1 MTEVFKYLIYII
13 EIVSLNIFHLD
24 YPIGRGGF
32 GKVWKV
38 KCKLNNKYYAMKIMS
53 KLKIIKKNSVKNINN
68 EKKFL
73 SILHNPFL
81 VNMICSFQ
89 DNDNLYL
96 VMDLLLGGDMRYH
109 INKRAI
115 YNRKKD
121 ENQLKFIA
129 GCVLIGLNYIHENQ
143 IIHKDIKPENLVYD
157 SKGYI
162 HITDFGI
169 SKIFHPDN
177 GKENSG
183 TPGYMAPE
191 VLFNKD
197 HTYCVDYFSLG
208 VILYE
213 LLMGK
218 RPYHGHNKKD
228 LRKDI
233 VSRQARIKEDNIP
246 DGFVKSDTFLDC
258 SNFINSLLERKK
270 EKRLGFNGFE
280 EVKNHPWLIDFNW
293 DDLINKRM
301 SPFFI
306 PPLGDNNY
314 DKKYCNEPDK
324 IGDETQNEYE
334 TIKNKVDYDKYF
346 QNYSCNNKQFLEK
359 IKILNEKQNKKK
371 TILNQFFVKKN
382 NILDIK
388 KNINSIFQDKKMLR
402 TFLKNNSQLMIGH
415 NPIKTILGKNNNNPY
430 GFSNKKNKIK
440 LGNEKSSIEAISIKQ
455 NKLNKNSYNDISLST
470 TKNNSNISS
479 NNIINDYYPLYDKK
493 NNKFNLYHK
502 KLSKE
507 EQSSLYNSVH
517 MISHYKNKSQIDF
530 YKKNSQKKL
539 PFIYRHLKKSI
550 SVENLHNNKNNNF
563 ILNRNNERVYNP
575 ITLYGKY
582 FPSRHSGISQYK
594 NQYSYLNNYN

>member
-13 EIVSLNIFHLD
+13 ELVSLNIFHLD

-246 DGFVKSDTFLDC
+246 DGFVKSETFLDC
-258 SNFINSLLERKK
+258 ANFINSLLERKK
-270 EKRLGFNGFE
+270 EKRLGFNSFE

-301 SPFFI
+301 NPFFI

-415 NPIKTILGKNNNNPY
+415 NPIKTILGKNNNN
-430 GFSNKKNKIK
+430 
-440 LGNEKSSIEAISIKQ
+440 EKSSIEAISIKQ

-502 KLSKE
+502 KLSTE

-582 FPSRHSGISQYK
+582 FPSRHPGISQYK

>member
-1 MTEVFKYLIYII
+1 M
-13 EIVSLNIFHLD
+13 D

-96 VMDLLLGGDMRYH
+96 VMDLLLGGDMRFH

-121 ENQLKFIA
+121 EKQLKFIA
-129 GCVLIGLNYIHENQ
+129 GCVLVGLNYIHENQ
-143 IIHKDIKPENLVYD
+143 IIHKDIKPENLVFD
-157 SKGYI
+157 SRGYI

-169 SKIFHPDN
+169 SKVFHPDN

-191 VLFNKD
+191 VLFNKE
-197 HTYCVDYFSLG
+197 HNYSVDFFSLG
-208 VILYE
+208 VCLYE

-218 RPYHGHNKKD
+218 RPYHGSNKKD

-233 VSRQARIKEDNIP
+233 VSRQARIREDNIP
-246 DGFVKSDTFLDC
+246 DGFVKSDTFFDC
-258 SNFINSLLERKK
+258 ANFINSLLERKK
-270 EKRLGFNGFE
+270 EKRLGYNGFE
-280 EVKNHPWLIDFNW
+280 EIRNHPWLIDFNW
-293 DDLINKRM
+293 EDLVNKKIY
-301 SPFFI
+301 PVFI
-306 PPLGDNNY
+306 PPVGDNNY
-314 DKKYCNEPDK
+314 DKKYCNEPEK

-334 TIKNKVDYDKYF
+334 AIKSKIDYNKLF
-346 QNYSCNNKQFLEK
+346 QNYSCNNKQFLK
-359 IKILNEKQNKKK
+359 NIKISNEKQNKKN

-382 NILDIK
+382 IFDIK
-388 KNINSIFQDKKMLR
+388 KDINTIFKDKKLLR
-402 TFLKNNSQLMIGH
+402 TFLRNNSQLI
-415 NPIKTILGKNNNNPY
+415 NKRNTITNEIIKNNKNN
-430 GFSNKKNKIK
+430 GQSFM
-440 LGNEKSSIEAISIKQ
+440 EAISNKGN

-470 TKNNSNISS
+470 TKNNSNIST
-479 NNIINDYYPLYDKK
+479 NNIISDYHPLYEKK
-493 NNKFNLYHK
+493 NNKINLYSK
-502 KLSKE
+502 KFLKE
-507 EQSSLYNSVH
+507 ESPFNQTNLYNSVH
-517 MISHYKNKSQIDF
+517 MISHYKNKSQIEF

-539 PFIYRHLKKSI
+539 PFIYKHLKKSI
-550 SVENLHNNKNNNF
+550 SVENFHINKYNNLVNIQNM
-563 ILNRNNERVYNP
+563 ERIYNP
-575 ITLYGKY
+575 VTLYGKY
-582 FPSRHSGISQYK
+582 FPPKYSGINNHK

>member
-301 SPFFI
+301 NPFFI

-415 NPIKTILGKNNNNPY
+415 NPIKTILGKN
-430 GFSNKKNKIK
+430 SN
-440 LGNEKSSIEAISIKQ
+440 NEKSSIEAISIKQ

-530 YKKNSQKKL
+530 YNKNSQKKL

>member
-301 SPFFI
+301 NPFFI
-306 PPLGDNNY
+306 PPLSDNNY

-334 TIKNKVDYDKYF
+334 TIKNKVDYNKYF

-415 NPIKTILGKNNNNPY
+415 NPIKTILGKNNN
-430 GFSNKKNKIK
+430 
-440 LGNEKSSIEAISIKQ
+440 NEKSSIEAISIKQ

-582 FPSRHSGISQYK
+582 FPSRHSEISQYK

>member
-258 SNFINSLLERKK
+258 ANFINSLLERKK

-306 PPLGDNNY
+306 PPLSDNNY

-334 TIKNKVDYDKYF
+334 TIKNKVDYNKYF

-415 NPIKTILGKNNNNPY
+415 NPIKTILGKNNN
-430 GFSNKKNKIK
+430 
-440 LGNEKSSIEAISIKQ
+440 NEKSSIEAISIKQ

-530 YKKNSQKKL
+530 YNKNSQKKL

>member
-258 SNFINSLLERKK
+258 ANFINSLLERKK

-301 SPFFI
+301 NPFFI

-334 TIKNKVDYDKYF
+334 TIKNKVDYNKYF

-415 NPIKTILGKNNNNPY
+415 NPIKTILGKNNN
-430 GFSNKKNKIK
+430 
-440 LGNEKSSIEAISIKQ
+440 NEKSSIEAISIKQ

>member
-301 SPFFI
+301 NPFFI

-334 TIKNKVDYDKYF
+334 TIKNKVDYNKYF

-415 NPIKTILGKNNNNPY
+415 NPIKTILGKNNNN
-430 GFSNKKNKIK
+430 
-440 LGNEKSSIEAISIKQ
+440 EKSSIEAISIKQ

-479 NNIINDYYPLYDKK
+479 NNIISDYYPLYDKK

-563 ILNRNNERVYNP
+563 ILNRNNERIYNP

>member
-1 MTEVFKYLIYII
+1 
-13 EIVSLNIFHLD
+13 
-24 YPIGRGGF
+24 
-32 GKVWKV
+32 
-38 KCKLNNKYYAMKIMS
+38 
-53 KLKIIKKNSVKNINN
+53 
-68 EKKFL
+68 
-73 SILHNPFL
+73 
-81 VNMICSFQ
+81 
-89 DNDNLYL
+89 
-96 VMDLLLGGDMRYH
+96 MRYH

-115 YNRKKD
+115 YNHKKD

-258 SNFINSLLERKK
+258 ANFINSLLERKK

-301 SPFFI
+301 NPFFI

-415 NPIKTILGKNNNNPY
+415 NPIKTILGKNNN
-430 GFSNKKNKIK
+430 
-440 LGNEKSSIEAISIKQ
+440 NEKSSIEAISIKQ

>member
-1 MTEVFKYLIYII
+1 
-13 EIVSLNIFHLD
+13 
-24 YPIGRGGF
+24 
-32 GKVWKV
+32 
-38 KCKLNNKYYAMKIMS
+38 MKIMS

-258 SNFINSLLERKK
+258 ANFINSLLERKK

-301 SPFFI
+301 NPFFI

-402 TFLKNNSQLMIGH
+402 TFLKNNSQLMVGH
-415 NPIKTILGKNNNNPY
+415 NPIKTILGKNNN
-430 GFSNKKNKIK
+430 
-440 LGNEKSSIEAISIKQ
+440 NEKSSIEAISIKQ

>member
-1 MTEVFKYLIYII
+1 
-13 EIVSLNIFHLD
+13 
-24 YPIGRGGF
+24 
-32 GKVWKV
+32 
-38 KCKLNNKYYAMKIMS
+38 MKIMS

-246 DGFVKSDTFLDC
+246 DGFVRSDTFLDC
-258 SNFINSLLERKK
+258 ANFINSLLERKK

-415 NPIKTILGKNNNNPY
+415 NPIKTILGKNNNN
-430 GFSNKKNKIK
+430 
-440 LGNEKSSIEAISIKQ
+440 EKSSIEAISIKQ

>member
-301 SPFFI
+301 NPFFI

-415 NPIKTILGKNNNNPY
+415 NPIKTILGKNNNN
-430 GFSNKKNKIK
+430 
-440 LGNEKSSIEAISIKQ
+440 EKSSIEAISIKQ

-530 YKKNSQKKL
+530 YNKNSQKKL

>member
-415 NPIKTILGKNNNNPY
+415 NPIKTILGKNNNN
-430 GFSNKKNKIK
+430 
-440 LGNEKSSIEAISIKQ
+440 EKSSIEAISIKQ

-582 FPSRHSGISQYK
+582 FPSRHPGISQYK

>member
-301 SPFFI
+301 NPSFI

-415 NPIKTILGKNNNNPY
+415 NPIKTILGKN
-430 GFSNKKNKIK
+430 SN
-440 LGNEKSSIEAISIKQ
+440 NEKSSIEAISIKQ

>member
-1 MTEVFKYLIYII
+1 M
-13 EIVSLNIFHLD
+13 D

-96 VMDLLLGGDMRYH
+96 VMDLLLGGDMRFH

-121 ENQLKFIA
+121 EKQLKFIA
-129 GCVLIGLNYIHENQ
+129 GCVLVGLNYIHENQ
-143 IIHKDIKPENLVYD
+143 IIHKDIKPENLVFD
-157 SKGYI
+157 SRGYI

-169 SKIFHPDN
+169 SKVFHPDN

-197 HTYCVDYFSLG
+197 HNYSVDFFSLG
-208 VILYE
+208 VCLYE

-218 RPYHGHNKKD
+218 RPYHGSNKKD

-233 VSRQARIKEDNIP
+233 VSRQARIREDNIP
-246 DGFVKSDTFLDC
+246 DGFVKSDTFFDC
-258 SNFINSLLERKK
+258 ANFINSLLERKK
-270 EKRLGFNGFE
+270 EKRLGYNGFE
-280 EVKNHPWLIDFNW
+280 EIRNHPWLIDFNW
-293 DDLINKRM
+293 EDLVNKKIY
-301 SPFFI
+301 PVFI
-306 PPLGDNNY
+306 PPVGDNNY
-314 DKKYCNEPDK
+314 DKKYCNEPEK

-334 TIKNKVDYDKYF
+334 AIKSKIDYNKLF
-346 QNYSCNNKQFLEK
+346 QNYSCNNKQFLK
-359 IKILNEKQNKKK
+359 NIKISNEKQNKKN

-382 NILDIK
+382 IFDIK
-388 KNINSIFQDKKMLR
+388 KDINTIFKDKKLLR
-402 TFLKNNSQLMIGH
+402 TFLRNNSQLI
-415 NPIKTILGKNNNNPY
+415 NKRNTITNEIIKNNKNN
-430 GFSNKKNKIK
+430 GQSFM
-440 LGNEKSSIEAISIKQ
+440 EAISNKGN

-470 TKNNSNISS
+470 TKNNSNIST
-479 NNIINDYYPLYDKK
+479 NNIISDYHPLYEKK
-493 NNKFNLYHK
+493 NNKINLYSK
-502 KLSKE
+502 KFLKE
-507 EQSSLYNSVH
+507 ESPFNQTNLYNSVH
-517 MISHYKNKSQIDF
+517 MISHFKNKSQIEF

-539 PFIYRHLKKSI
+539 PFIYKHLKKSI
-550 SVENLHNNKNNNF
+550 SVENFHINKYNNLANIQNM
-563 ILNRNNERVYNP
+563 ERIYNP
-575 ITLYGKY
+575 VTLYGKY
-582 FPSRHSGISQYK
+582 FPPKYSGINNHK

>member
-1 MTEVFKYLIYII
+1 M
-13 EIVSLNIFHLD
+13 D

-96 VMDLLLGGDMRYH
+96 VMDLLLGGDMRFH

-121 ENQLKFIA
+121 EKQLKFIA
-129 GCVLIGLNYIHENQ
+129 GCVLVGLNYIHENQ
-143 IIHKDIKPENLVYD
+143 IIHKDIKPENLVFD
-157 SKGYI
+157 SRGYI

-169 SKIFHPDN
+169 SKVFHPDN

-197 HTYCVDYFSLG
+197 HNYSVDFFSLG
-208 VILYE
+208 VCLYE

-218 RPYHGHNKKD
+218 RPYHGSNKKD

-233 VSRQARIKEDNIP
+233 VSRQARIREDNIP
-246 DGFVKSDTFLDC
+246 DGFVKSDTFFDC
-258 SNFINSLLERKK
+258 ANFINSLLERKK
-270 EKRLGFNGFE
+270 EKRLGYNGFE
-280 EVKNHPWLIDFNW
+280 EIRNHPWLIDFNW
-293 DDLINKRM
+293 EDLVNKKIY
-301 SPFFI
+301 PVFI
-306 PPLGDNNY
+306 PPVGDNNY
-314 DKKYCNEPDK
+314 DKKYCNEPEK

-334 TIKNKVDYDKYF
+334 AIKSKIDYNKLF
-346 QNYSCNNKQFLEK
+346 QNYSCNNKQFLK
-359 IKILNEKQNKKK
+359 NIKISNEKQNKKN

-382 NILDIK
+382 IFDIK
-388 KNINSIFQDKKMLR
+388 KDINTIFKDKNLLR
-402 TFLKNNSQLMIGH
+402 TFLRNNSQLI
-415 NPIKTILGKNNNNPY
+415 NKRNTITNEIIKNNKNN
-430 GFSNKKNKIK
+430 GQSFM
-440 LGNEKSSIEAISIKQ
+440 EAISNKGN

-470 TKNNSNISS
+470 TKNNSNIST
-479 NNIINDYYPLYDKK
+479 NNIISDYHPLYEKK
-493 NNKFNLYHK
+493 NNKINLYSK
-502 KLSKE
+502 KFLKE
-507 EQSSLYNSVH
+507 ESPFNQTNLYNSVH
-517 MISHYKNKSQIDF
+517 MISHYKNKSQIEF

-539 PFIYRHLKKSI
+539 PVIYKHLKKSI
-550 SVENLHNNKNNNF
+550 SVENFHINKYNNLANIQNM
-563 ILNRNNERVYNP
+563 ERIYNP
-575 ITLYGKY
+575 VTLYGKY
-582 FPSRHSGISQYK
+582 FPPKYSGINNHK

>member
-1 MTEVFKYLIYII
+1 
-13 EIVSLNIFHLD
+13 
-24 YPIGRGGF
+24 
-32 GKVWKV
+32 
-38 KCKLNNKYYAMKIMS
+38 MKIMS

-246 DGFVKSDTFLDC
+246 DGFVRSDTFLDC
-258 SNFINSLLERKK
+258 ANFINSLLERKK

-415 NPIKTILGKNNNNPY
+415 NPIKTILGKNNNN
-430 GFSNKKNKIK
+430 
-440 LGNEKSSIEAISIKQ
+440 EKSSIEAISIKQ

-563 ILNRNNERVYNP
+563 ILNRNNERIYNP

>member
-1 MTEVFKYLIYII
+1 M
-13 EIVSLNIFHLD
+13 D

-96 VMDLLLGGDMRYH
+96 VMDLLLGGDMRFH

-121 ENQLKFIA
+121 EKQLKFIA
-129 GCVLIGLNYIHENQ
+129 GCVLVGLNYIHENQ
-143 IIHKDIKPENLVYD
+143 IIHKDIKPENLVFD
-157 SKGYI
+157 SRGYI

-169 SKIFHPDN
+169 SKVFHPDN

-197 HTYCVDYFSLG
+197 HNYSVDFFSLG
-208 VILYE
+208 VCLYE

-218 RPYHGHNKKD
+218 RPYHGSNKKD

-233 VSRQARIKEDNIP
+233 VSRQARIREDNIP
-246 DGFVKSDTFLDC
+246 DGFVKSDTFFDC
-258 SNFINSLLERKK
+258 ANFINSLLERKK
-270 EKRLGFNGFE
+270 EKRLGYNGFE
-280 EVKNHPWLIDFNW
+280 EIRNHPWLIDFNW
-293 DDLINKRM
+293 EDLVNKKIY
-301 SPFFI
+301 PVFI
-306 PPLGDNNY
+306 PPVGDNNY
-314 DKKYCNEPDK
+314 DKKYCNEPEK

-334 TIKNKVDYDKYF
+334 AIKSKIDYNKLF
-346 QNYSCNNKQFLEK
+346 QNYSCNNKQFLK
-359 IKILNEKQNKKK
+359 NIKISNEKQNKKN

-382 NILDIK
+382 IFDIK
-388 KNINSIFQDKKMLR
+388 KDINTIFKDKKLLR
-402 TFLKNNSQLMIGH
+402 TFLKNNSQLI
-415 NPIKTILGKNNNNPY
+415 NKRNTITNEIIKNNKNN
-430 GFSNKKNKIK
+430 GQSFM
-440 LGNEKSSIEAISIKQ
+440 EAISNKGN

-470 TKNNSNISS
+470 TKNNSNIST
-479 NNIINDYYPLYDKK
+479 NNIISDYHPLYEKK
-493 NNKFNLYHK
+493 NNKINLYSK
-502 KLSKE
+502 KFLKE
-507 EQSSLYNSVH
+507 ESPFNQTNLYNSVH
-517 MISHYKNKSQIDF
+517 MISHYKNKSQIEF

-539 PFIYRHLKKSI
+539 PFIYKHLKKSI
-550 SVENLHNNKNNNF
+550 SVENFHINKYNNLVNIQNM
-563 ILNRNNERVYNP
+563 ERIYNP
-575 ITLYGKY
+575 VTLYGKY
-582 FPSRHSGISQYK
+582 FPPKYSGINNHK

>member
-1 MTEVFKYLIYII
+1 M
-13 EIVSLNIFHLD
+13 D

-96 VMDLLLGGDMRYH
+96 VMDLLLGGDMRFH

-121 ENQLKFIA
+121 EKQLKFIA
-129 GCVLIGLNYIHENQ
+129 GCVLVGLNYIHENQ
-143 IIHKDIKPENLVYD
+143 IIHKDIKPENLVFD
-157 SKGYI
+157 SRGYI

-169 SKIFHPDN
+169 SKVFHPDN

-197 HTYCVDYFSLG
+197 HNYSVDFFSLG
-208 VILYE
+208 VCLYE

-218 RPYHGHNKKD
+218 RPYHGSNKKD

-233 VSRQARIKEDNIP
+233 VSRQARIREDNIP
-246 DGFVKSDTFLDC
+246 DGFVKSDTFFDC
-258 SNFINSLLERKK
+258 ANFINSLLERKK
-270 EKRLGFNGFE
+270 EKRLGYNGFE
-280 EVKNHPWLIDFNW
+280 EIRNHPWLIDFNW
-293 DDLINKRM
+293 EDLVNKKIY
-301 SPFFI
+301 PVFI
-306 PPLGDNNY
+306 PPVGDNNY
-314 DKKYCNEPDK
+314 DKKYCNEPEK

-334 TIKNKVDYDKYF
+334 AIKSKIDYNKLF
-346 QNYSCNNKQFLEK
+346 QNYSCNNKQFLK
-359 IKILNEKQNKKK
+359 NIKISNEKQNKKN

-382 NILDIK
+382 IFDIK
-388 KNINSIFQDKKMLR
+388 KDINTIFKDKKLLR
-402 TFLKNNSQLMIGH
+402 TFLRNNSQLI
-415 NPIKTILGKNNNNPY
+415 NKRNTITNEIIKNNKNN
-430 GFSNKKNKIK
+430 GQSFM
-440 LGNEKSSIEAISIKQ
+440 EAISNKGN

-470 TKNNSNISS
+470 TKNNSNIST
-479 NNIINDYYPLYDKK
+479 NNIISDYHPLYEKK
-493 NNKFNLYHK
+493 NNKINLYSK
-502 KLSKE
+502 KFLKE
-507 EQSSLYNSVH
+507 ESPFNQTNLYNSVH
-517 MISHYKNKSQIDF
+517 MISHYKNKSQIEF

-539 PFIYRHLKKSI
+539 PFIYKHLKKSI
-550 SVENLHNNKNNNF
+550 SVENFHINKYNNLVNIQNM
-563 ILNRNNERVYNP
+563 ERIYNP
-575 ITLYGKY
+575 VTLYGKY
-582 FPSRHSGISQYK
+582 FPPKYSGINNHK

>member
-1 MTEVFKYLIYII
+1 MIEVFKYLIYKI

-258 SNFINSLLERKK
+258 ANFINSLLERKK

-334 TIKNKVDYDKYF
+334 TIKNKVDYNKYF

-415 NPIKTILGKNNNNPY
+415 NPIKTILGKNNN
-430 GFSNKKNKIK
+430 
-440 LGNEKSSIEAISIKQ
+440 NEKSSIEAISIKQ

-539 PFIYRHLKKSI
+539 PFIYKHLKKSI
-550 SVENLHNNKNNNF
+550 SVENFHNNKNNNF

>member
-258 SNFINSLLERKK
+258 ANFINSLLERKK

-334 TIKNKVDYDKYF
+334 TIKNKVDYNKYF

-388 KNINSIFQDKKMLR
+388 KNINSIFQGKKMLR

-415 NPIKTILGKNNNNPY
+415 NPIKTILGKNNN
-430 GFSNKKNKIK
+430 
-440 LGNEKSSIEAISIKQ
+440 NEKSSIEAISIKQ

>member
-301 SPFFI
+301 NPFFI

-334 TIKNKVDYDKYF
+334 TIKNKVDYNKCF

-402 TFLKNNSQLMIGH
+402 TFLKNNSQLMIGN
-415 NPIKTILGKNNNNPY
+415 NPIKTILGKNNN
-430 GFSNKKNKIK
+430 
-440 LGNEKSSIEAISIKQ
+440 NEKSSIEAISIKQ

-539 PFIYRHLKKSI
+539 PFIYKHLKKSI
-550 SVENLHNNKNNNF
+550 SVENFHNNKNNNF

>member
-1 MTEVFKYLIYII
+1 LTEVFKYLIYII

-301 SPFFI
+301 NPFFI

-415 NPIKTILGKNNNNPY
+415 NPIKTILGKN
-430 GFSNKKNKIK
+430 SN
-440 LGNEKSSIEAISIKQ
+440 NEKSSIEAISIKQ

>member
-246 DGFVKSDTFLDC
+246 DGFVKSETFLDC
-258 SNFINSLLERKK
+258 ANFINSLLERKK

-301 SPFFI
+301 NPFFI

-334 TIKNKVDYDKYF
+334 TIKNKVDYNKYF

-415 NPIKTILGKNNNNPY
+415 NPIKTILGKNNN
-430 GFSNKKNKIK
+430 
-440 LGNEKSSIEAISIKQ
+440 NEKSSIEAISIKQ

>member
-1 MTEVFKYLIYII
+1 M
-13 EIVSLNIFHLD
+13 D

-96 VMDLLLGGDMRYH
+96 VMDLLLGGDMRFH

-121 ENQLKFIA
+121 EKQLKFIA
-129 GCVLIGLNYIHENQ
+129 GCVLVGLNYIHENQ
-143 IIHKDIKPENLVYD
+143 IIHKDIKPENLVFD
-157 SKGYI
+157 SRGYI

-169 SKIFHPDN
+169 SKVFHPDN

-197 HTYCVDYFSLG
+197 HNYSVDFFSLG
-208 VILYE
+208 VCLYE

-218 RPYHGHNKKD
+218 RPYHGSNKKD

-233 VSRQARIKEDNIP
+233 VSRQARIREDNIP
-246 DGFVKSDTFLDC
+246 DGFVKSDTFFDC
-258 SNFINSLLERKK
+258 ANFINSLLERKK
-270 EKRLGFNGFE
+270 EKRLGYNGFE
-280 EVKNHPWLIDFNW
+280 EIRNHPWLIDFNW
-293 DDLINKRM
+293 EDLVNKKIY
-301 SPFFI
+301 PVFI
-306 PPLGDNNY
+306 PPVGDNNY
-314 DKKYCNEPDK
+314 DKKYCNEPEK

-334 TIKNKVDYDKYF
+334 AIKSKIDYNKLF
-346 QNYSCNNKQFLEK
+346 QNYSCNNKQFLK
-359 IKILNEKQNKKK
+359 NIKISNEKQNKKN

-382 NILDIK
+382 IFDIK
-388 KNINSIFQDKKMLR
+388 KDINTIFKDKKLLR
-402 TFLKNNSQLMIGH
+402 TFLRNNSQLI
-415 NPIKTILGKNNNNPY
+415 NKRNTITNEIIKNNKNN
-430 GFSNKKNKIK
+430 GQSFM
-440 LGNEKSSIEAISIKQ
+440 EAISNKGN

-470 TKNNSNISS
+470 TKNNSNIST
-479 NNIINDYYPLYDKK
+479 NNIISDYHPLYEKK
-493 NNKFNLYHK
+493 NNKINLYSK
-502 KLSKE
+502 KFLKE
-507 EQSSLYNSVH
+507 ESPFNQTNLYNSVH
-517 MISHYKNKSQIDF
+517 MISHYKNKSQIEF

-539 PFIYRHLKKSI
+539 PFIYKHLKKSI
-550 SVENLHNNKNNNF
+550 SVENFHINKYNNLANIQNM
-563 ILNRNNERVYNP
+563 ERIYNP
-575 ITLYGKY
+575 VTLYGKY
-582 FPSRHSGISQYK
+582 FPPKYSGINNHK

>member
-301 SPFFI
+301 NPFFI

-371 TILNQFFVKKN
+371 TILNQFFVKN

-415 NPIKTILGKNNNNPY
+415 NPIKTILGKN
-430 GFSNKKNKIK
+430 SI
-440 LGNEKSSIEAISIKQ
+440 NEKSSIEAISIKQ

>member
-1 MTEVFKYLIYII
+1 M
-13 EIVSLNIFHLD
+13 D

-53 KLKIIKKNSVKNINN
+53 KMKIIKKNSVKNINN

-96 VMDLLLGGDMRYH
+96 VMDLLLGGDMRFH

-121 ENQLKFIA
+121 EKQLKFIA
-129 GCVLIGLNYIHENQ
+129 GCVLVGLNYIHENQ
-143 IIHKDIKPENLVYD
+143 IIHKDIKPENLVFD
-157 SKGYI
+157 SRGYI

-169 SKIFHPDN
+169 SKVFHPDN

-197 HTYCVDYFSLG
+197 HNYSVDFFSLG
-208 VILYE
+208 VCLYE

-218 RPYHGHNKKD
+218 RPYHGSNKKD

-233 VSRQARIKEDNIP
+233 VSRQARIREDNIP
-246 DGFVKSDTFLDC
+246 DGFVKSDTFFDC
-258 SNFINSLLERKK
+258 ANFINSLLERKK
-270 EKRLGFNGFE
+270 EKRLGYNGFE
-280 EVKNHPWLIDFNW
+280 EIRNHPWLIDFNW
-293 DDLINKRM
+293 EDLVNKKIY
-301 SPFFI
+301 PVFI
-306 PPLGDNNY
+306 PPVGDNNY
-314 DKKYCNEPDK
+314 DKKYCNEPEK

-334 TIKNKVDYDKYF
+334 AIKSKIDYNKLF
-346 QNYSCNNKQFLEK
+346 QNYSCNNKQFLK
-359 IKILNEKQNKKK
+359 NIKISNEKQNKKN

-382 NILDIK
+382 IFDIK
-388 KNINSIFQDKKMLR
+388 KDINTIFKDKKLLR
-402 TFLKNNSQLMIGH
+402 TFLRNNSQLI
-415 NPIKTILGKNNNNPY
+415 NKRNTITNEIIKNNKNN
-430 GFSNKKNKIK
+430 GQSFM
-440 LGNEKSSIEAISIKQ
+440 EAISNKGN

-470 TKNNSNISS
+470 TKNNSNIST
-479 NNIINDYYPLYDKK
+479 NNIISDYHPLYEKK
-493 NNKFNLYHK
+493 NNKINLYSK
-502 KLSKE
+502 KFLKE
-507 EQSSLYNSVH
+507 ESPFNQTNLYNSVH
-517 MISHYKNKSQIDF
+517 MISHYKNKSQIEF

-539 PFIYRHLKKSI
+539 PFIYKHLKKSI
-550 SVENLHNNKNNNF
+550 SVENFHINKYNNLVNIQNM
-563 ILNRNNERVYNP
+563 ERIYNP
-575 ITLYGKY
+575 VTLYGKY
-582 FPSRHSGISQYK
+582 FPPKYSGINNHK

>member
-1 MTEVFKYLIYII
+1 
-13 EIVSLNIFHLD
+13 
-24 YPIGRGGF
+24 
-32 GKVWKV
+32 
-38 KCKLNNKYYAMKIMS
+38 MKIMS

-301 SPFFI
+301 NPFFI

-415 NPIKTILGKNNNNPY
+415 NPIKTILGKNNN
-430 GFSNKKNKIK
+430 
-440 LGNEKSSIEAISIKQ
+440 NEKSSIEAISIKQ

>member
-301 SPFFI
+301 NPFFI

-415 NPIKTILGKNNNNPY
+415 NPIKTILGKNNNN
-430 GFSNKKNKIK
+430 
-440 LGNEKSSIEAISIKQ
+440 EKSSIEAISIKQ

-539 PFIYRHLKKSI
+539 PFIYKHLKKSI
-550 SVENLHNNKNNNF
+550 SVENFHNNKNNNF

>member
-301 SPFFI
+301 NPFFI

-415 NPIKTILGKNNNNPY
+415 NPIKTILGKNNN
-430 GFSNKKNKIK
+430 
-440 LGNEKSSIEAISIKQ
+440 NEKSSIEAISIKQ

>member
-301 SPFFI
+301 NPFFI

-334 TIKNKVDYDKYF
+334 TIKNKVDYNKYF

-415 NPIKTILGKNNNNPY
+415 NPIKTILGKNNNN
-430 GFSNKKNKIK
+430 
-440 LGNEKSSIEAISIKQ
+440 EKSSIEAISIKQ

-502 KLSKE
+502 KLSNE

>member
-1 MTEVFKYLIYII
+1 MKEVFKYLIYII

-258 SNFINSLLERKK
+258 ANFINSLLERKK

-334 TIKNKVDYDKYF
+334 TIKNKVDYNKYF

-415 NPIKTILGKNNNNPY
+415 NPIKTILGKNNN
-430 GFSNKKNKIK
+430 
-440 LGNEKSSIEAISIKQ
+440 NEKSSIEAISIKQ